1 MNNLK
6 RIQNAI
12 AANELDAILLID
24 PLNRYYAAGFHT
36 SDGAV
41 LITREKGYYIT
52 DSRYIEAAR
61 NALTGLVEVILTDRE
76 HPMGKL
82 LKQLVSDCGIEKLG
96 AEDGSLTYQDDRLQR
111 SRSSPAGE
119 HAGG

>member
-6 RIQNAI
+6 RIQDAI
-12 AANELDAILLID
+12 VANDLDAILLID

-52 DSRYIEAAR
+52 DSRYIEAAH
-61 NALTGLVEVILTDRE
+61 NALDGLVEVILTDRA

-96 AEDGSLTYQDDRLQR
+96 AEDGSLTYEQYL
-111 SRSSPAGE
+111 A
-119 HAGG
+119 

>member
-12 AANELDAILLID
+12 VANDLDAVLLID

-52 DSRYIEAAR
+52 DSRYIEAAH
-61 NALTGLVEVILTDRE
+61 NALDGLVEVILNDRA
-76 HPMGKL
+76 HPIGKIL
-82 LKQLVSDCGIEKLG
+82 RQGRTV
-96 AEDGSLTYQDDRLQR
+96 ALTK
-111 SRSSPAGE
+111 AGE
-119 HAGG
+119 TLRPEAERILMLMEEVKEKVKNS